1 MSVSSAEDVYLRLL
15 WRICLQLQYEL
26 SKGLIEWRHRTGNEL
41 IAVQMP
47 YELSNRLTTLKKTRH
62 VTHLPDSSPE
72 NLSNIHDSSG
82 LAVVLH
88 LHRTCARI
96 GCDFRVRGTPPQPM
110 RVFDAAGLPQVIVFE
125 RGE

>member
-47 YELSNRLTTLKKTRH
+47 YELSNRLTLSKKRVMSHICPTAH
-62 VTHLPDSSPE
+62 QKTSQTSTHTFPAGRVGGWEISSAPHQTVHEVLPHTAFQHSSFY
-72 NLSNIHDSSG
+72 SITSCSSHF
-82 LAVVLH
+82 L
-88 LHRTCARI
+88 
-96 GCDFRVRGTPPQPM
+96 
-110 RVFDAAGLPQVIVFE
+110 
-125 RGE
+125 

>member
-15 WRICLQLQYEL
+15 WRIYLQLQYEL

-47 YELSNRLTTLKKTRH
+47 YELSNRLTTRKKTRH

-72 NLSNIHDSSG
+72 NLSNIHAHVPSRIQKKDTAAYTAVSSAKTLSISQQSSPHG
-82 LAVVLH
+82 SVHKSL
-88 LHRTCARI
+88 
-96 GCDFRVRGTPPQPM
+96 
-110 RVFDAAGLPQVIVFE
+110 
-125 RGE
+125 